1 MKFGDKL
8 SQLRRKNGLSQE
20 ELGEKLNVTRQ
31 TISKWELGQSKPDTD
46 KLMEISKLLNV
57 DFNQLIDDESTI
69 EDNIS
74 NTNINPDEVRPRKWL
89 LVLLIIIAILIVII
103 LANKF
108 VTTRKEK
115 AENNKG
121 SIFGIFDNVFEEIGD
136 YGKDVFNNTFEFRI
150 GTQSEDSVSWLL
162 DDIITNNKTNS
173 DHIISVVFEDI
184 NTSDPNEIK
193 DIKKKLGTTWDE
205 YEVSADYDENG
216 YINKIT
222 IETISNE
229 NNDLDTASDDNS
241 NYNDDITVR
250 QFNGKFELYAG
261 TKYGSA
267 VSMLLDNVITNNKT
281 NSNHIL
287 RVIYGDTNTIDES
300 EIRNLKKKLDIWTQY
315 EVIIDYD
322 EVGFVNQVTIEN

>member
-115 AENNKG
+115 AENL
-121 SIFGIFDNVFEEIGD
+121 
-136 YGKDVFNNTFEFRI
+136 YP
-150 GTQSEDSVSWLL
+150 
-162 DDIITNNKTNS
+162 II
-173 DHIISVVFEDI
+173 
-184 NTSDPNEIK
+184 
-193 DIKKKLGTTWDE
+193 L
-205 YEVSADYDENG
+205 
-216 YINKIT
+216 KIT
-222 IETISNE
+222 
-229 NNDLDTASDDNS
+229 
-241 NYNDDITVR
+241 
-250 QFNGKFELYAG
+250 
-261 TKYGSA
+261 
-267 VSMLLDNVITNNKT
+267 
-281 NSNHIL
+281 
-287 RVIYGDTNTIDES
+287 
-300 EIRNLKKKLDIWTQY
+300 RNR
-315 EVIIDYD
+315 
-322 EVGFVNQVTIEN
+322 